1 MKNLFVLIT
10 SISAIFILPSCEGG
24 TTFTKSIDNRTSDT
38 VRVKLHTIYDSKD
51 EITINPNE
59 SKQIFWDDQMGNFVG
74 DSYTCTQLID
84 SVEISIT
91 DNKVLTKDIMDSN
104 NWERLS
110 EGGRNSKEDCL
121 FIISEE
127 NIQ

>member
-59 SKQIFWDDQMGNFVG
+59 SKQIFWDDQMGSFVG

-104 NWERLS
+104 NWKRLS

>member
-38 VRVKLHTIYDSKD
+38 VRVKLHTIYDSKN

-59 SKQIFWDDQMGNFVG
+59 SKQIFWDDQMGSFV
-74 DSYTCTQLID
+74 DDYYTCTQLID

-110 EGGRNSKEDCL
+110 EGGRNSKEDCF

>member
-10 SISAIFILPSCEGG
+10 SISVIIILPSCEGG

-38 VRVKLHTIYDSKD
+38 VRVKLHTIYDSKN

-59 SKQIFWDDQMGNFVG
+59 SKQIFWDDQMGSFV
-74 DSYTCTQLID
+74 DDYYTCTQLID

-104 NWERLS
+104 NWERMS

>member
-59 SKQIFWDDQMGNFVG
+59 SKQIFWDDQMGSFVV